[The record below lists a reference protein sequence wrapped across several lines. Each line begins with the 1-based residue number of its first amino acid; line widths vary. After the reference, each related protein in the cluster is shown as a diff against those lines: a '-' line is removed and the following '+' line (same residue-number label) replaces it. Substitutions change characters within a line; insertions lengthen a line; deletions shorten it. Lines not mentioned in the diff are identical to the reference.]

1 MKNLLLAML
10 VAAVFISAMEVV
22 IAQHKARK
30 LFVEIQELEKKHDEL
45 NELWG
50 KLQLEQSTY
59 ATDDRIESQAVTQL
73 GMIEPGSKTLK
84 VLIR

>member
-30 LFVEIQELEKKHDEL
+30 LFVEIQELEKKHDES